1 MEENQTMSQTA
12 VQEPKKERG
21 PLNGVD
27 TPNLF
32 ATINVVK
39 NNPELAKFKFRAKNT
54 WVSGTHGRGTI
65 ETFYGAGSEHT
76 HKRTF
81 TMEADHPAV
90 LVGDDKAPLPVEIV
104 LYGLAACITGGI
116 ANIAA
121 ARGVTLTEVQAT
133 VEGDI
138 DLRGILGL
146 SNEVRNGYENI
157 RADFTIKGDA
167 PAEKLREIVEQ
178 SKARSAVFDIITN
191 KVPVE
196 IGVNV
201 G

>member
-1 MEENQTMSQTA
+1 MSRTT
-12 VQEPKKERG
+12 VQEPAKVRV

-32 ATINVVK
+32 ATINAVAG
-39 NNPELAKFKFRAKNT
+39 NPPLAKFQFRATNR
-54 WVSGTHGRGTI
+54 WVAGTHSRGTI
-65 ETFYGAGSEHT
+65 ESFYGAGSEQK

-81 TMEADHPAV
+81 TLEADHPAV
-90 LVGDDKAPLPVEIV
+90 LVGADNAPLPVEYL
-104 LYGLAACITGGI
+104 LYGLASCITSGI

-121 ARGVTLTEVQAT
+121 ARGVTLTEVEAK

-146 SNEVRNGYENI
+146 SGDVRNGYEKI
-157 RADFTIKGDA
+157 RATFTIKGDA
-167 PAEKLREIVEQ
+167 PEEKLRQIVEQ
-178 SKARSAVFDIITN
+178 SKARSAVFDVLTN
-191 KVPVE
+191 GVPVD
-196 IGVNV
+196 IGINV

>member
-1 MEENQTMSQTA
+1 MSQTA
-12 VQEPKKERG
+12 VQETTRARG

-27 TPNLF
+27 TPSLF

-39 NNPELAKFKFRAKNT
+39 ENPPLAKFQFRAKNR
-54 WVSGTHGRGTI
+54 WVGGTHSRGTI
-65 ETFYGAGSEHT
+65 ETFFGAGSEHT

-90 LVGDDKAPLPVEIV
+90 LVGDDHAPLPVEIV
-104 LYGLAACITGGI
+104 LYGLAACIIGGI

-121 ARGVTLTEVQAT
+121 ARGVTLTEVEASI
-133 VEGDI
+133 EGDM

-146 SNEVRNGYENI
+146 SDEVRNGYEKI
-157 RADFTIKGDA
+157 RANFTIKGDA
-167 PAEKLREIVEQ
+167 PAEKLRQIVEQ

-191 KVPVE
+191 KTPVE
-196 IGVNV
+196 IGINV